1 MRAIDFAQRKEQ
13 ILSVFKESQND
24 LIVLNAEID
33 KEVEANLLE
42 FERIRKENESLLEI
56 KSDNQKAL
64 KFFGK
69 LFK

>member
-1 MRAIDFAQRKEQ
+1 MRAIDFTQRKEQ

-24 LIVLNAEID
+24 LVALNAEID
-33 KEVEANLLE
+33 RTVEANLLA
-42 FERIRKENESLLEI
+42 FERIRKENESLLDLRN
-56 KSDNQKAL
+56 DNQKAL